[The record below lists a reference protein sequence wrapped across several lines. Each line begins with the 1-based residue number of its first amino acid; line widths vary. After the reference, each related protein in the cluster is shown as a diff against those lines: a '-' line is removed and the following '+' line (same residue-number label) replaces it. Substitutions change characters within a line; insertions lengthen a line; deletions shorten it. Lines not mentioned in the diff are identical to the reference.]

1 MGQHHRHR
9 LAQPGNCVQLTLR
22 NPQPPTTRKTLTGRN
37 RRHPDRSGPLSYP
50 ATTITTHR
58 PPAAPA
64 NPHPAPRAKSG
75 LALLRQWLKGPVTHM
90 PFPCAQPGNEILT

>member
-75 LALLRQWLKGPVTHM
+75 LAHGVAGCSMGRVQLYRVQLYRT
-90 PFPCAQPGNEILT
+90 